1 VRTSPGYYCWSGG
14 AIGVP
19 SSFTATRRR
28 RTVGVLESVLSDELL
43 TVSLVDVEA
52 DELLPLLPDDRRVM
66 WGLSS
71 SSVADDAPDPDDP
84 PEIDVRR

>member
-1 VRTSPGYYCWSGG
+1 M
-14 AIGVP
+14 P

-28 RTVGVLESVLSDELL
+28 RTAGVLESVLSDELL
-43 TVSLVDVEA
+43 TVSVVDVDA

-71 SSVADDAPDPDDP
+71 LSLLRSLLGDAPDPVDP

>member
-1 VRTSPGYYCWSGG
+1 M
-14 AIGVP
+14 GVP

-28 RTVGVLESVLSDELL
+28 RTVGVLESVLSDELPEEDVL
-43 TVSLVDVEA
+43 SEVDVEA

>member
-1 VRTSPGYYCWSGG
+1 M
-14 AIGVP
+14 GVP

-52 DELLPLLPDDRRVM
+52 DELLPLLMKLIFPI
-66 WGLSS
+66 G
-71 SSVADDAPDPDDP
+71 
-84 PEIDVRR
+84 

>member
-1 VRTSPGYYCWSGG
+1 M
-14 AIGVP
+14 GVP

-28 RTVGVLESVLSDELL
+28 RTVGVLESVVSDEFPEEDVL
-43 TVSLVDVEA
+43 SLVDVEA

-71 SSVADDAPDPDDP
+71 LSLFDDAPDPDDP
-84 PEIDVRR
+84 PGIDVRR

>member
-1 VRTSPGYYCWSGG
+1 
-14 AIGVP
+14 VP

-28 RTVGVLESVLSDELL
+28 RTAGVLESVLSDELPEEDVL
-43 TVSLVDVEA
+43 SLVDVEA
-52 DELLPLLPDDRRVM
+52 DEPLPLPGDRRVM

-71 SSVADDAPDPDDP
+71 LSLLRSLLGDAPDPVDP